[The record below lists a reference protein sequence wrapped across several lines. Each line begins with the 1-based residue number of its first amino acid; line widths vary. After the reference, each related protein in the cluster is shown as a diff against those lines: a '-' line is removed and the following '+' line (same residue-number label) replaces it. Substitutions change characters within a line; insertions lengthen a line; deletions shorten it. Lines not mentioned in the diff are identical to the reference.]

1 MDIIQNIRDN
11 IYKEMRRK
19 HIKLDNFCE
28 DTGYSRED
36 VARIILGELLLPPY
50 QLELVADVLGATK
63 QNLMYGSFWWFK
75 KLMNGGRDVI

>member
-19 HIKLDNFCE
+19 HIKLDDFCE
-28 DTGYSRED
+28 DTAYSRED
-36 VARIILGELLLPPY
+36 IARIILDELLLPPY
-50 QLELVADVLGATK
+50 QLELVADVLETTK

-75 KLMNGGRDVI
+75 KLMK